1 MYTTAVDVDDFQ
13 PFGEG
18 DEQAGEV
25 HWIREG
31 VSGIWRVQ
39 AGQLPESAPYL
50 FHEQE
55 TIHVLEGSVRIV
67 TEDGDDVTLKP
78 GDIAYFPKD
87 TQSVWHFGFPFRK
100 LFVHA

>member
-1 MYTTAVDVDDFQ
+1 MYTTHVDVDDFQ

-18 DEQAGEV
+18 DERAGEM
-25 HWIREG
+25 HSIREG
-31 VSGIWRVQ
+31 GSGIASVQ
-39 AGQLPESAPYL
+39 VGQLPKSGQYL

-78 GDIAYFPKD
+78 GDIAYFPED
-87 TQSVWHFGFPFRK
+87 TRSAWHFSFPFSR
-100 LFVHA
+100 LLVA